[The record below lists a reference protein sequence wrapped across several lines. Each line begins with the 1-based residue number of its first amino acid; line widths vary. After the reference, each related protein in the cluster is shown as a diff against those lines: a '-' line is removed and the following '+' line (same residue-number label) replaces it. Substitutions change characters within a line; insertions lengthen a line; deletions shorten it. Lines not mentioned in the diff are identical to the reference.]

1 MKATILKYGLRA
13 LIIMFAFF
21 LFAMLVAQQ
30 LPYSTQEILGYAA
43 MISALSVVYF
53 AIKHYRDEVMDG
65 RVSLGKGLGIGLIIS
80 LFAGLGSAIA
90 DLVYTTIIAPDF
102 VETFKEAELER
113 LKASLPPEEYEQAA
127 ANLLE
132 QIEIMGSPIMLAL
145 LMFVTVVII
154 GFIISLISAFILRQ
168 D

>member
-1 MKATILKYGLRA
+1 MKATITKYGLRA

-21 LFAMLVAQQ
+21 LFSMLVAQQ
-30 LPYSTQEILGYAA
+30 LPYSVQEILGYAA

-65 RVSLGKGLGIGLIIS
+65 RVSLGKGLSIGLIIS
-80 LFAGLGSAIA
+80 VFAGLGSAIA

-102 VETFKEAELER
+102 VEKFTETELER
-113 LKASLPPEEYEQAA
+113 LKSSLPPEEYEQAA
-127 ANLLE
+127 ADLMA
-132 QIEIMGSPIMLAL
+132 QIDLMGSPIMLAL
-145 LMFVTVVII
+145 LMFFTVVII
-154 GFIISLISAFILRQ
+154 GFIISLISAFILRR